1 MNNNN
6 VSRRSFL
13 LQGGALAGSVALAGS
28 AKATAAKVRVHHPHS
43 LAGTPGQL
51 WIGGDLQVNR
61 MGLGTAEFYSLAG
74 VPVEA
79 ASVRRMLRRAI
90 ELGVNHVDTADVYGL
105 HGVERFIYEALY
117 PYPSDLVIATK
128 SGQVRGIPGGRDAR
142 PEHLR
147 QSCIESMKRLNLEQ
161 IPLYY
166 LHSPDPKVPYEDSIG
181 ELAKLQKEGKIRHI
195 GVSGV
200 DAAQLAKARSIVK
213 VAAVQNQYDILS
225 LESDDILIDCE
236 RTHTAFIPFSPLGGR
251 TRLGP
256 KNLQD
261 ALAGKG
267 TVDPSQSA
275 ADARLAGFQALADE
289 HHVSLA
295 QIALAWL
302 LARSPVM
309 LPIPGT
315 SRLDHLEDDLAAA
328 RIRLT
333 STDMERMR
341 KLG

>member
-1 MNNNN
+1 MDMNN

-13 LQGGALAGSVALAGS
+13 IQGGALAGSMAQAGTAGAS
-28 AKATAAKVRVHHPHS
+28 ARKVVVRHPHS
-43 LAGTPGQL
+43 LAGTPGQI

-61 MGLGTAEFYSLAG
+61 MAMGTAEFTSSQG
-74 VPVEA
+74 VPGDPA
-79 ASVRRMLRRAI
+79 TIRRMLRRAI
-90 ELGVNHVDTADVYGL
+90 DLGVNLLDTADVYGL
-105 HGVERFIYEALY
+105 HRVERFIYEALY

-147 QSCIESMKRLNLEQ
+147 ESCIESMKKLNLEQ

-166 LHSPDPKVPYEDSIG
+166 LHSPDPNVPYEDSIG
-181 ELAKLQKEGKIRHI
+181 ELARMQKEGKIRHI

-200 DAAQLAKARSIVK
+200 NVEQLAKARSIVE

-225 LESDDILIDCE
+225 LESDDILNDCE
-236 RTHTAFIPFSPLGGR
+236 RRLVAFFPFSPLGGR

-267 TVDPSQSA
+267 AMDPSQSA

-289 HHVSLA
+289 RHCSLA

-302 LARSPVM
+302 LARSPVIV
-309 LPIPGT
+309 PIPGT

-328 RIRLT
+328 KIRLT
-333 STDMERMR
+333 AGEMERMR